1 MLSSAV
7 PGALRRLLSRRFVNA
22 GFKILVALLL
32 GLVLLA
38 EVRAKDD
45 LYETW
50 LLFRAQLRTESL
62 PWLVA
67 ALILMPANW
76 MAETLKWHQFV
87 RRYEPMSRWKA
98 LRAVLSGVSFSLFTP
113 NRVGEYG
120 GRILFV
126 RPENRWKAV
135 IANLVGNFSQYMVLL
150 TAGTAGAA
158 WVWWNRFGPVDVF
171 YLRLVL
177 VLAVSGLGL
186 MFLVYFNIRLMLPLA
201 RRLPLVSWFRRFAR
215 DLRVLEAFNRQELA
229 DILSWAVV
237 RYAVYSLQY
246 FCLLKFFNIQVGPL
260 AGFSGIA
267 AIFLVQTS
275 IPLPPLACL
284 MARGHLAVE
293 MWSGFGAN
301 ALSSLSA
308 TFALWII
315 NLILPALVG
324 TFSLFYVNITKQF
337 GYEDD

>member
-1 MLSSAV
+1 MFSSAV
-7 PGALRRLLSRRFVNA
+7 PALRRLLSRRFINLA
-22 GFKILVALLL
+22 FKILVALLL
-32 GLVLLA
+32 GFVLLA
-38 EVRAKDD
+38 EIRAKDD
-45 LYETW
+45 LLDTW
-50 LLFRAQLRTESL
+50 LLFRSQVRGAAA
-62 PWLVA
+62 PWLVV
-67 ALILMPANW
+67 ALLLMPANW
-76 MAETLKWHQFV
+76 LAETLKWHQFV

-98 LRAVLSGVSFSLFTP
+98 LRAVLSGVSLSLFTP

-126 RPENRWKAV
+126 RPENHWKA
-135 IANLVGNFSQYMVLL
+135 IFANLVGNFSQYMVLL

-158 WVWWNRFGPVDVF
+158 WLLWNRFGPIDVF
-171 YLRLVL
+171 YLRLLL
-177 VLAVSGLGL
+177 VVAISGLGL
-186 MFLVYFNIRLMLPLA
+186 MYAVYFNIRLILPLA
-201 RRLPLVSWFRRFAR
+201 RRLPLARYFRRFAK
-215 DLRVLEAFNRQELA
+215 DIRVLEQFNRQELT

-237 RYAVYSLQY
+237 RYVVYSTQY
-246 FCLLKFFNIQVGPL
+246 FCLLKFFNIQVDII
-260 AGFSGIA
+260 AGFAGIA

-284 MARGHLAVE
+284 MARGHLSVE

-301 ALSSLSA
+301 ALSSLAA
-308 TFALWII
+308 TFSLWII